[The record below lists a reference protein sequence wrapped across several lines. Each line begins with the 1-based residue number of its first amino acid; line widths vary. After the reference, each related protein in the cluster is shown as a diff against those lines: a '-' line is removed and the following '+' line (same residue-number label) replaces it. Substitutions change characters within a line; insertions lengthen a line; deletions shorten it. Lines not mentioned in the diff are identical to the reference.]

1 MTKVKFNY
9 SELQRTVIPSLI
21 DTNSYLDKTI
31 NTSLSLNIPGSFR
44 YAETLRDLPNFLS
57 NIKKELV
64 KTKDWLITSNRQYEE
79 AVTNIESMVN
89 SIDTIV
95 INKRNKIVNNVKSS
109 N

>member
-9 SELQRTVIPSLI
+9 SELNRTVIPSLI

-31 NTSLSLNIPGSFR
+31 NASSSLDIPGSFR
-44 YAETLRDLPNFLS
+44 YAGTLRNLPNFLS
-57 NIKKELV
+57 NIKKELE

-79 AVTNIESMVN
+79 AVTNIDTMVN

-95 INKRNKIVNNVKSS
+95 INKRNKIVNSIKSS